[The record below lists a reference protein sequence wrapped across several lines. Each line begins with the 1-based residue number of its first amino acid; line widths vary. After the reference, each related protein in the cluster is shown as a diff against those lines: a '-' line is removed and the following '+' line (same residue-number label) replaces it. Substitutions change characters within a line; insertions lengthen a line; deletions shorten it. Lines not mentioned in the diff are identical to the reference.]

1 MKISDEQREFL
12 ESHRLCV
19 FGFNRGSGPP
29 ALSPVYYFMDGDEI
43 VISTTSSR
51 VKAKAVQ
58 RNPEVSVCVLDEKL
72 PFAYLTVFGHA
83 RVEEADAAGVMKRIG
98 EAMTGSPIPE
108 AALPALEQ
116 RAEKEGRVV
125 IRIKPA
131 KFVSTRPLAR
141 SSE

>member
-19 FGFNRGSGPP
+19 FGFNRRSGPP
-29 ALSPVYYFMDGDEI
+29 SLSPVYYFMDGDEI
-43 VISTTSSR
+43 VISTTGSR

-58 RNPEVSVCVLDEKL
+58 RNPEVSVCVLEEKM

-83 RVEEADAAGVMKRIG
+83 RIEEEGAVDVMMRVG
-98 EAMTGSPIPE
+98 EAMTGNPVPE
-108 AALPALEQ
+108 AARLALEQ
-116 RAEKEGRVV
+116 RAKDEGRVV
-125 IRIKPA
+125 IRVKPA
-131 KFVSTRPLAR
+131 QFVSTRPLAR

>member
-19 FGFNRGSGPP
+19 FGFNRRSGPP

-43 VISTTSSR
+43 VISTTDSR

-58 RNPEVSVCVLDEKL
+58 RNPEVSVCVLDEKM

-83 RVEEADAAGVMKRIG
+83 RIEDKDAADVMRRIG

-108 AALPALEQ
+108 AALPALEE
-116 RAEKEGRVV
+116 RAKTEGRVV
-125 IRIKPA
+125 IRVKPA
-131 KFVSTRPLAR
+131 QFVSTRPLGR